1 MAFFLKKIDMFL
13 ATVSNWDKSTML
25 ALSHFHGIKVHHSF
39 VNSGFDWRTGVLN
52 PELVNCYGKDH
63 VKDRDLVLA
72 RRAMLTNYRARQI
85 SQGPA
90 ESVPS
95 KHSDRVLFQCV
106 RDSSDTGSEQS
117 APGSPNMVMMSP
129 DDLLSLYMNRTELIQ
144 QRLAE
149 VPSADFQESEIPI
162 PIQESLN
169 PQVVDTNFVMTRA
182 QRDVA
187 LDVIRRN
194 SEKYQNLQ
202 AQSESELE
210 GSSDD
215 EDYSDFGEDEDKS
228 SESDDD

>member
-1 MAFFLKKIDMFL
+1 M
-13 ATVSNWDKSTML
+13 
-25 ALSHFHGIKVHHSF
+25 
-39 VNSGFDWRTGVLN
+39 
-52 PELVNCYGKDH
+52 
-63 VKDRDLVLA
+63 
-72 RRAMLTNYRARQI
+72 
-85 SQGPA
+85 
-90 ESVPS
+90 
-95 KHSDRVLFQCV
+95 
-106 RDSSDTGSEQS
+106 
-117 APGSPNMVMMSP
+117 
-129 DDLLSLYMNRTELIQ
+129 
-144 QRLAE
+144 LAE

-182 QRDVA
+182 QRAVA